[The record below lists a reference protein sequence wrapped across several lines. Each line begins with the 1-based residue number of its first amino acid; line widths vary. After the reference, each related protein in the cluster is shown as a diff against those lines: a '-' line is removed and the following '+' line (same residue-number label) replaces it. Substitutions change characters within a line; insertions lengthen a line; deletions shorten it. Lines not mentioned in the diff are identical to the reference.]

1 MPCEIIWHPEAV
13 RDQFRLFTHLKSVNP
28 AAAKKAAELIR
39 QGAESLRK
47 WPNRCR
53 PMDDGSGR
61 RELIIQFG
69 SGAYVLRYVLDGN
82 LIIILHVWHARE
94 LRTSAD

>member
-1 MPCEIIWHPEAV
+1 MPCKIIWHPEAIQ
-13 RDQFRLFTHLKSVNP
+13 DQFRLFTHLKSVNP
-28 AAAKKAAELIR
+28 AAAKKAAELVR
-39 QGAESLRK
+39 QGAKSLQK

-69 SGAYVLRYVLDGN
+69 SGAYVLRYVLDDN
-82 LIIILHVWHARE
+82 LIIILRAWHSKE
-94 LRTSAD
+94 LRP

>member
-1 MPCEIIWHPEAV
+1 MPCKIVWHREAV
-13 RDQFRLFTHLKSVNP
+13 LDQQRLFNHLKSVNP
-28 AAAKKAAELIR
+28 VAARKAAALIR
-39 QGAESLRK
+39 QGAQSLQE

-69 SGAYVLRYVLDGN
+69 SGAYVLRYVLDGE
-82 LIIILHVWHARE
+82 LMYILRVWHAKE
-94 LRTSAD
+94 LHA

>member
-1 MPCEIIWHPEAV
+1 MPGKIVWHRESV
-13 RDQFRLFTHLKSVNP
+13 LDQQRLFQHLNSVNP
-28 AAAKKAAELIR
+28 AAAAKAAALIR
-39 QGAESLRK
+39 QAAQSLLE

-69 SGAYVLRYVLDGN
+69 SGAYILRYVLDGEV
-82 LIIILHVWHARE
+82 ITILRVWHCKE
-94 LRTSAD
+94 LHA